1 MNRVRL
7 PPCLP
12 RRRIYDGRVPLT
24 GDYEPSSRKWVRD
37 QVERYEATDG
47 REANT
52 LAGTSR
58 PIVIFTTRGRKSRK
72 IRKFALMRVEH
83 DGKYAMVGSMGGA
96 PKHPEWYLNLKAD
109 PDALMVQDGADR
121 FAPPPASCRVMSA
134 RSGGNGRSRPT
145 RRMRTIRR
153 RPTGEFP
160 CSWPSAASNL
170 ELLAQCS
177 IARSTREDRAWCCRL
192 PRSLADEERVC
203 SSVVQDSGARSWAR
217 GVPPTS
223 SSLAEERTSLLA
235 SPQHGGARFPDARSP

>member
-1 MNRVRL
+1 MNRVRS
-7 PPCLP
+7 PPCLL

-109 PDALMVQDGADR
+109 PDALMVQDAADR
-121 FAPPPASCRVMSA
+121 FDATTRELQGDERAIWWQRAVEA
-134 RSGGNGRSRPT
+134 YPT
-145 RRMRTIRR
+145 YANYQEKTNRQI
-153 RPTGEFP
+153 PV
-160 CSWPSAASNL
+160 
-170 ELLAQCS
+170 LLA
-177 IARSTREDRAWCCRL
+177 
-192 PRSLADEERVC
+192 ER
-203 SSVVQDSGARSWAR
+203 R
-217 GVPPTS
+217 
-223 SSLAEERTSLLA
+223 
-235 SPQHGGARFPDARSP
+235 